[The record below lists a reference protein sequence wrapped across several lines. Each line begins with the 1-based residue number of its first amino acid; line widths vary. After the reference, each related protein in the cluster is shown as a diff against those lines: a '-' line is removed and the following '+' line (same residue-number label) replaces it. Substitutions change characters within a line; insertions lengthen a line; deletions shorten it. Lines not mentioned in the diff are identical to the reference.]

1 MKALH
6 QSVET
11 LTQLVTTQQDA
22 RLSGIRE
29 EPVSEAMARLTGLIA
44 REIPDHLSRQSR
56 DLTETITREHKTLKQ
71 TLWDEIDRLENRKT
85 VSKTR
90 YLPYPAITFGFWGG
104 ILLMA
109 LVDRGWLISPWGPLS
124 ISGGPIPSQWHWP
137 GFLGHRKVRRRDI
150 RKRNDREGAIP
161 SPRPFLGFSAHQE
174 RLRSRRSIRIVPT
187 LIQRCMIWRPASPAS
202 SAVTGSTGI
211 PGRPM
216 KVLGPSV

>member
-1 MKALH
+1 MDSSDLEFFEELGLTLERVNSRLDREATQSSDLGRDMKALH

-109 LVDRGWLISPWGPLS
+109 LVDRGVAHFALGSIFDFWWTDPLTMALAWV
-124 ISGGPIPSQWHWP
+124 SG
-137 GFLGHRKVRRRDI
+137 
-150 RKRNDREGAIP
+150 
-161 SPRPFLGFSAHQE
+161 
-174 RLRSRRSIRIVPT
+174 
-187 LIQRCMIWRPASPAS
+187 AS
-202 SAVTGSTGI
+202 
-211 PGRPM
+211 
-216 KVLGPSV
+216 